1 MSVGNSK
8 SESKTTDVEEM
19 SQPHESGDTTESSGD
34 QFSFPQDS
42 AETTDISSVKSEV
55 QDSKI
60 ISDIHKSVATL
71 PLPSHRE
78 SQKAPPHA
86 DITPPIDLDPK
97 RPSQETEPL
106 LSLPDGG
113 KPETKHRAGS
123 GPSEQRFDRTKLNQ
137 AVESLLESEYPRLL
151 HNHRFDNPKIR
162 ARHPKEFDNLKFEGS
177 PIKPG
182 VLSVLS
188 LVDVCL

>member
-1 MSVGNSK
+1 
-8 SESKTTDVEEM
+8 M

-34 QFSFPQDS
+34 QSTSSLHDS
-42 AETTDISSVKSEV
+42 AATTDISSVQSESEI
-55 QDSKI
+55 QDSKT

-78 SQKAPPHA
+78 IQKAPPHA
-86 DITPPIDLDPK
+86 DIKPPIDVDPK
-97 RPSQETEPL
+97 QPSQETEPL
-106 LSLPDGG
+106 LSLADQG
-113 KPETKHRAGS
+113 KPETKQRAGS
-123 GPSEQRFDRTKLNQ
+123 GPSEQCFDLTKLNR

-151 HNHRFDNPKIR
+151 HNHRFDHRKIR

-182 VLSVLS
+182 VLNVLS
-188 LVDVCL
+188 LVDVYF